1 MSLERVWSAANW
13 ERFLVGDIFN
23 GGEWGGLAVTLAIG
37 LMAVPAAT
45 LLGSAFGV
53 MRAARSRWLRMA
65 ALAYVHAFRNVPL
78 VILVFW
84 AYFLPPVLG
93 FELSRF
99 TSVLIA
105 IVLFTGAYITEIVA
119 SGIRAV
125 PSNHVQAARALGL
138 SALQVQLW
146 VVIPQAFFN
155 MLPALCGRYVLAIK
169 NTSLAFLIGLAELTE
184 IGKQVNVQ
192 LMSAPVAV
200 YFTVLLIY
208 FVVNRAFSSAFGL
221 LETRERFGRIFLRL

>member
-1 MSLERVWSAANW
+1 MNLERVWTAANW
-13 ERFLVGDIFN
+13 ERFMVGDLFN
-23 GGEWGGLAVTLAIG
+23 GGQLGGLALTLAIG
-37 LMAVPAAT
+37 LLAIPLAT
-45 LLGSAFGV
+45 LIGSIFGV
-53 MRAARSRWLRMA
+53 MRAANSRGLRTA
-65 ALAYVHAFRNVPL
+65 ALIYVNAFRNVPL
-78 VILVFW
+78 LILVFW

-99 TSVLIA
+99 VSVLLA

-125 PSNHVQAARALGL
+125 PETHVQAARALGL
-138 SALQVQLW
+138 SSMQVQLW
-146 VVIPQAFFN
+146 VVLPQAFYN
-155 MLPALCGRYVLAIK
+155 MLPALTGRYVLAIK

-200 YFTVLLIY
+200 YFTILMIY
-208 FVVNRAFSSAFGL
+208 FVVNRFVSSAFGL
-221 LETRERFGRIFLRL
+221 LEKRERFGKVFLRL